1 MTPNGSSPRHRFLW
15 PVLLAGLGLASTAS
29 AGVLTPET
37 GISDAAAYAG
47 RVMLVCAAGWTVA
60 MIFDW
65 RLRVAISRA
74 DISVP
79 DNLAARS
86 LRTRVSMLRR
96 VSGIVIGVLTLSVA
110 LMSIPVAREIGLS
123 LFASAGVAGLVIGIA
138 AQPVLA
144 NLIAGLQ
151 IAITQP
157 IRIEDAVVVEGEW
170 GWVEDIGLFHVIIRL
185 WDERRLVTPLTYFN
199 QNAFQN
205 WTRQSASII
214 GSVFW
219 TLDYRAPLDDM
230 RARLEELCRGHR
242 LWDGRV
248 CVLQVTGATG
258 DRIEVRA
265 LASARNSPEAW
276 DLRCDIRE
284 QMILWLQASA
294 PEALPVQRHE
304 ATLLDR
310 AEADSP

>member
-1 MTPNGSSPRHRFLW
+1 MTPTGYSPRYRFVW
-15 PVLLAGLGLASTAS
+15 PLMLAVIGLLSAAGASVVA
-29 AGVLTPET
+29 PET
-37 GISDAAAYAG
+37 GIRDAAAYGG
-47 RVMLVCAAGWTVA
+47 RLMIICAAGWTVA
-60 MIFDW
+60 MISDW
-65 RLRVAISRA
+65 RLRAAIARA

-123 LFASAGVAGLVIGIA
+123 LFASAGVAGIVIGIA

-151 IAITQP
+151 IALTQP
-157 IRIEDAVVVEGEW
+157 IRLEDAVVVEGEW

-219 TLDYRAPLDDM
+219 TVDYRAPLNEM
-230 RARLEELCRGHR
+230 RARLEELCHGHR

-248 CVLQVTGATG
+248 CVLQVTAATG

-304 ATLLDR
+304 AILVEPDK
-310 AEADSP
+310 